1 MRDDEP
7 APGRRQG
14 VETMV
19 DHLAASGWKLATP
32 GDPVAKLRRAV
43 LRGLRGPK

>member
-7 APGRRQG
+7 AHVRLQV
-14 VETMV
+14 VESMV
-19 DHLAASGWKLATP
+19 DHLAASGGKLATP